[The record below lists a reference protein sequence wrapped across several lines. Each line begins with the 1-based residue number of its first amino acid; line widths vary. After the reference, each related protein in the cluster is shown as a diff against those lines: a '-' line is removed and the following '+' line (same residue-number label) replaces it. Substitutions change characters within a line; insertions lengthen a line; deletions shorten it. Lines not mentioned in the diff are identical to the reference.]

1 MKRII
6 SLILILI
13 LAFNLCGCREAD
25 IVNHNL
31 SKEADFFNVER
42 RITVYNCRTDKILL
56 NIEGYMSLSNNSEN
70 ELVVTCKTGAN
81 EYKKNYVI
89 LNNWVIYVVEDI
101 TGTHTDPYH
110 YQVIFNPDAILP
122 TIQSARSQ

>member
-1 MKRII
+1 MKKTL
-6 SLILILI
+6 LIL
-13 LAFNLCGCREAD
+13 LASLSLLLGGCREAD

-56 NIEGYMSLSNNSEN
+56 NIEGYMSLNNNSTN
-70 ELVVTCKTGAN
+70 ELVITCKTGAS

-89 LNNWVIYVVEDI
+89 LNDWVIYVVEDI

-110 YQVIFNPDAILP
+110 YQVVFNPDAVLP

>member
-1 MKRII
+1 MKK
-6 SLILILI
+6 ILSIL
-13 LAFNLCGCREAD
+13 LCMLVCCSVCACREAY

-56 NIEGYMSLSNNSEN
+56 NIEGYMSLANNTEN
-70 ELVVTCKTGAN
+70 ELVITCKTGKDT
-81 EYKKNYVI
+81 YKKNYVI
-89 LNNWVIYVVEDI
+89 LNNWVVYVVEDI

-110 YQVIFNPDAILP
+110 YQVVFNPDAMMP
-122 TIQSARSQ
+122 TFQSARTQ